1 MVFRR
6 PALVIM
12 HVHKSIQTKPGFV
25 DKKITGPSVHSFI
38 YWTNPLQ
45 KFILAAASRFYQK
58 YTWAVSCE
66 RTFVNLIAVFAEE
79 NETSG
84 CWLGLQVIFS
94 KNASILHQCH
104 EAFLRSILGSTFN
117 FLIQYIPNSKF
128 WLIIPNNEWQMLLEY
143 QDQGILVETL

>member
-1 MVFRR
+1 V
-6 PALVIM
+6 A
-12 HVHKSIQTKPGFV
+12 G
-25 DKKITGPSVHSFI
+25 
-38 YWTNPLQ
+38 
-45 KFILAAASRFYQK
+45 SRFYQK

-104 EAFLRSILGSTFN
+104 EAFLRSILRSTFN
-117 FLIQYIPNSKF
+117 FLIHYRSRNFGWLYQTMNGRCYWNIKIREFLWKLSKTDTNWIAF
-128 WLIIPNNEWQMLLEY
+128 CIANYRRRTFVVPQRTWISYHLELAHSL
-143 QDQGILVETL
+143 Q